1 MKRNILFA
9 LLSLIASVAL
19 WLYVITF
26 VSPEYEDTFSDITV
40 ELVNDTAIHDR
51 NLMVIVD
58 KAPTVTLKLSGN
70 RSDLSKLNSANI
82 KLVADLSRI
91 YEAGEQEVA
100 YSIRYPDNM
109 PSNSF
114 EIVSQDPGV
123 IKLTVVPRK
132 SVTVPVSEAYT
143 GKVATG
149 YMTDK
154 ENMTMSV
161 DTVTLTGPASIVDQ
175 IAQARVMIDLTGRS
189 ESISQEYPLSFLD
202 TNGQTIDIGKHVK
215 TSVDAV
221 HVNLKVE
228 YFKVVT
234 LVPNVIPGGGANVN
248 NTQIKFNYDTITISG
263 SKNLLDSIQSWA
275 VNIDLGK
282 VTENV
287 TEMPYTIELPEG
299 LTNRSGNTVLVT
311 IELPQLETKKLTITN
326 IVAELVPPG
335 MKVDFTTRGLE
346 VVFRGPKSQID
357 KITAGDVSIV
367 VDFSQAEPGETG
379 TFEAKIV
386 IGGEQFAGIGALGSY
401 DVSATLTALPAA

>member
-1 MKRNILFA
+1 MKRKILFA
-9 LLSLIASVAL
+9 LLSLIASIAL

-40 ELVNDTAIHDR
+40 ELVNDTAIHER

-91 YEAGEQEVA
+91 YEAGEQEIG

-132 SVTVPVSEAYT
+132 SVTVPISDAYI

-154 ENMTMSV
+154 ENMTMSA
-161 DTVTLTGPASIVDQ
+161 DFVTLTGPASVVDQ

-202 TNGQTIDIGKHVK
+202 TNGQVIDIGKHVK
-215 TSVDAV
+215 TNIETV

-248 NTQIKFNYDTITISG
+248 NTKIKFNYDTITISG

-275 VNIDLGK
+275 VNIDLGT

-335 MKVDFTTRGLE
+335 MKVDFATRGLE

-357 KITAGDVSIV
+357 KLTAGDASVV
-367 VDFSQAEPGETG
+367 VDFSQAEAGETG
-379 TFEAKIV
+379 TFEAQIV
-386 IGGEQFAGIGALGSY
+386 VNGEQFAGVGALGNY